1 MKLFENEL
9 TYDFY
14 PYILVLKIRTWV
26 SDLLGVSVE
35 HEAHWFF
42 REPSRPSPIP
52 PPSPVPPLP
61 PLSPLPRFED
71 FGLPNVL
78 PEWLRFDYVPPA
90 PPTGNS
96 STTPGSKIIDLTSDS
111 DEED

>member
-1 MKLFENEL
+1 MKLFEDEL

-42 REPSRPSPIP
+42 REPS
-52 PPSPVPPLP
+52 PPSPVP

-71 FGLPNVL
+71 FGLPDVP

-96 STTPGSKIIDLTSDS
+96 STTPGSEIIDLTSDS

>member
-1 MKLFENEL
+1 MKLFEDEL

-26 SDLLGVSVE
+26 SDFLEVLVE
-35 HEAHWFF
+35 HKAHWFF
-42 REPSRPSPIP
+42 REPS
-52 PPSPVPPLP
+52 PPSLYPTIPSI

-71 FGLPNVL
+71 FGLPGVP